1 MFERIQAMFAKWHE
15 IKEIEA
21 LTNAEL
27 DDLGMTREQV
37 EFFVRM
43 PADVPARMAKMA
55 SVFGLSEDQL
65 KANQAEYLDL
75 LNVCGHCGA
84 RKACGKL
91 LSHADTASR
100 DETGFCPN
108 AGTYTNMSPAH

>member
-1 MFERIQAMFAKWHE
+1 MFERIQAMFAKWHQ

-21 LTNAEL
+21 LSPADL
-27 DDLGMTREQV
+27 HDLGMTRDQV

-43 PADVPARMAKMA
+43 PADVPERMAKMA
-55 SVFGLSEDQL
+55 SVFGLTEDQL
-65 KANQAEYLDL
+65 KANQADYMDL

-91 LSHADTASR
+91 LPHADTASR
-100 DETGFCPN
+100 AEADFCPN
-108 AGTYTNMSPAH
+108 APTYGQMSPTH